1 MQYGFMFGVVLTD
14 LQSNRLAPCT
24 TIHCSSN
31 GLYNGWEVLLAVVDK
46 IEANCSLNLS
56 QYDK

>member
-14 LQSNRLAPCT
+14 FQSNTLAPCT

-31 GLYNGWEVLLAVVDK
+31 GLYNGWELLLTVVDK
-46 IEANCSLNLS
+46 IADLYSVFS
-56 QYDK
+56 